1 MGKRWTSQDVA
12 ALKDMAQK
20 YPAHVIAEKLDRTVG
35 GVVFK
40 AQQLRVPWRAA
51 KLARLSATP
60 GRLAS
65 IGLNWIEGM
74 RNDARSGV

>member
-40 AQQLRVPWRAA
+40 AQQLRVLLKSRQTSEA
-51 KLARLSATP
+51 
-60 GRLAS
+60 
-65 IGLNWIEGM
+65 IGDPRPAGFDWTEL
-74 RNDARSGV
+74 D